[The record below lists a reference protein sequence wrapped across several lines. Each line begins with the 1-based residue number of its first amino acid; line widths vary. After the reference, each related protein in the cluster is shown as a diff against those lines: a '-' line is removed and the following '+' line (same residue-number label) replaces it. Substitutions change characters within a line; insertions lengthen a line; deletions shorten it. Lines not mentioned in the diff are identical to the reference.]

1 MSTERGVAPAR
12 GAAGVGGGS
21 GPVARAPDPEVARLA
36 ALPIATISDAM
47 DRLGLGS
54 AVLDPAIRP
63 MTGTRLAG
71 RARTIDRA
79 PMPPNATQ
87 AEAAP
92 ELTWAPQNVV
102 DDAAPGDVVVM
113 ALRGDVGVAAMG
125 DNMATR
131 ALVRGVAGVL
141 VDGALRDLAD
151 VRSAGLTV
159 YARTAV
165 CRTAAGRMLTLG
177 LDTPVICG
185 GVWIRPGDIV
195 IGDEDGVVV
204 VPAAKASEVAARG
217 EELAALERSSKAF
230 IESGR
235 TLVEAIRTYKVR

>member
-1 MSTERGVAPAR
+1 MSTERRKADSGGDAGPSA
-12 GAAGVGGGS
+12 AAGGTPCAQDS
-21 GPVARAPDPEVARLA
+21 EVARLA

-87 AEAAP
+87 AQAAP
-92 ELTWAPQNVV
+92 DLVWAPQHVV
-102 DDAAPGDVVVM
+102 DDARPGVVVVM

-125 DNMATR
+125 DNMAAR
-131 ALVRGVAGVL
+131 ALVRGVAGVV
-141 VDGALRDLAD
+141 VDGALRDVAD
-151 VRSAGLTV
+151 VRSAGLPV

-177 LDTPVICG
+177 LDVPVICG

-204 VPAAKASEVAARG
+204 VPAARAAEVAARG
-217 EELAALERSSKAF
+217 EELAALEHSSKAF

-235 TLVEAIRTYKVR
+235 TLVEAIQTYKVR